1 MSTRSL
7 FQNPGAVLVF
17 GLIFAAS
24 LTAQPDDSGG
34 GRGAAA
40 KGLPLTPARHMEAT
54 LSEGTWMS
62 LDVSPDGRT
71 IVFDLL
77 GRLYT
82 MPATGG
88 DASAITSGL
97 EFDGLPRYSP
107 DGRHIAF
114 VSDRSGEDNLWTAD
128 VDGSH
133 ARAITS
139 EENTLFASP
148 FWSAD
153 SRSIFVSKKKPH
165 FFSSAFE
172 VWRYEI
178 DGGSGTQIVK
188 SRANPTQNPTHA
200 ALGAVLAPDQRYL
213 YYARKNTGAGG
224 GGGRLTPWQ
233 IVRRD
238 LESGEDDVITALEGG
253 AFRPL
258 LTPDGRRMI
267 YGTRFHSQTALRI
280 RDLASGEE
288 RWLKYPVQRDD
299 QESATSRDVL
309 PGYAFFPDGKE
320 IAYSTGGKIHRMDIE
335 NGGERVIE
343 FQAKVSREL
352 GPKLDF
358 PTRVDEGP
366 INARVIQGASLSPDG
381 TQVAFSALTHVYVS
395 PTAGGTPRR
404 LVSGDGSEYEPVWSP
419 DGQWIAY
426 VSWDAGD
433 GAIWKTRA
441 GGSGNPQRLTKT
453 PAHYQY
459 LAWSK
464 DGNRLAAVR
473 TGVHQALSQESEWGH
488 ELATSELVWMP
499 ASGGDPKVVLI
510 GDELRHVHFTN
521 DAERIFLTITNI
533 PTFLAANSDLISVR
547 WDGTDRRTYMKVR
560 GRDVWGADY
569 SPTVDIQTSP
579 DGKQALIV
587 YRNQLYQSSLPL
599 PNGEVPVV
607 NVSTPANAV
616 ARLTTF
622 GADEATW
629 ANQGKTIAWTLG
641 STLFTVAAADAAG
654 DSAERRNT
662 YAWAKRL
669 HPVERAFDIEA
680 PRHTPKG
687 TIVLRGARVITMR
700 GDEVLSSA
708 DIVVKDNRI
717 VSAGPKG
724 SGAPAGA
731 RVLDVSG
738 RTIIPGLIDTHAHWF
753 EIRRGVLDTQN
764 WDFLANLAYGV
775 TAGRDP
781 QTGTNDTFAYQ
792 DLVDSGRILGPRA
805 YSTGPGIFYVSDIQT
820 LDEAIDAVTRY
831 KKYYRTN
838 LLKAYMTGGR
848 RQREL
853 IIEACRRL
861 QVIPTT
867 EGAADLALDLT
878 HFIDGFSNEH
888 QLPINPVY
896 KDVAE
901 LLGQSG
907 SFYTPTYVIGGYG
920 GPGTENFFY
929 QTTGV
934 YKDPK
939 VRRFIPYDV
948 IATKAT
954 RTPWYS
960 PDEYSYAL
968 ASEGNARIIQA
979 GGKICVGGHGQF
991 QGLSFHWELWS
1002 LREGK
1007 VTNMDA
1013 LRSATLNGAEAIGL
1027 AQDLGSIEAG
1037 KLADLVIL
1045 RKNPL
1050 EDIHNTAD
1058 IEYVMKNGEL
1068 FQADTLDQ
1076 IWPVQRPL
1084 PALWFWKDRP
1094 DAQAGEAGK

>member
-1 MSTRSL
+1 MMFQSTAALALASI
-7 FQNPGAVLVF
+7 LVSP
-17 GLIFAAS
+17 IA
-24 LTAQPDDSGG
+24 AQPDDTGG
-34 GRGAAA
+34 SRAAA
-40 KGLPLTPARHMEAT
+40 KGLPLTPARHMDVT
-54 LSEGTWMS
+54 LSEGTWIS
-62 LDVSPDGRT
+62 LDVSPDGNM
-71 IVFDLL
+71 IAFDLL

-82 MPATGG
+82 MSAAGG
-88 DASAITSGL
+88 DARVITNGL
-97 EFDGLPRYSP
+97 AFEGLPRFSP

-114 VSDRSGEDNLWTAD
+114 VSDRSGEDNLWIANT
-128 VDGSH
+128 DGSN

-139 EENTLFASP
+139 EENALFASP

-165 FFSSAFE
+165 YFSSAFE
-172 VWRYEI
+172 IWGYEI

-188 SRANPTQNPTHA
+188 SRATPSANPSRA
-200 ALGAVLAPDQRYL
+200 ALGAVLAPDQRHL
-213 YYARKNTGAGG
+213 YYARKNIGGASGS
-224 GGGRLTPWQ
+224 GRLVPWQ

-238 LESGEDDVITALEGG
+238 LQSGEDDVLTALEGG

-258 LTPDGRRMI
+258 LTPDGRHLI

-280 RDLASGEE
+280 RDLATTEE
-288 RWLKYPVQRDD
+288 RWLKYPLQHDD
-299 QESATSRDVL
+299 QESASSRDIL
-309 PGYAFFPDGKE
+309 PGYAFFPGGKE
-320 IAYSTGGKIHRMDIE
+320 IAYSSGGKIHRLEIE
-335 NGGERVIE
+335 TGADRVIE
-343 FQAKVSREL
+343 FQAKVSRDL
-352 GPKLDF
+352 GPKLNF
-358 PTRVDEGP
+358 PSRVEDGP
-366 INARVIQGASLSPDG
+366 VHARVIQGSSVSPDG

-395 PTAGGTPRR
+395 PTDSGSPHRLVAGGGTQ
-404 LVSGDGSEYEPVWSP
+404 YEPVWSP

-433 GAIWKTRA
+433 GAIWKTPA
-441 GGSGNPQRLTKT
+441 DGSASPQRLTRA

-464 DGNRLAAVR
+464 DGSRLAAVR
-473 TGVHQALSQESEWGH
+473 AGVHQAQSQENEWGH
-488 ELATSELVWMP
+488 ELATSELVWIP
-499 ASGGDPKVVLI
+499 TSGGTPTVVLT
-510 GDELRHVHFTN
+510 GDELRYVHFTN
-521 DAERIFLTITNI
+521 DPDRIFLTITNI
-533 PTFLAANSDLISVR
+533 PSFLAANSDLVSVR
-547 WDGTDRRTYMKVR
+547 WDGSDRRTYMKVR
-560 GRDVWGADY
+560 GRDAWGADY
-569 SPTVDIQTSP
+569 SPNVDIQASP

-587 YRNQLYQSSLPL
+587 YRSQLYLSSLPL
-599 PNGEVPVV
+599 PDGEVPVV
-607 NVSTPANAV
+607 NVSVPANAV

-629 ANQGKTIAWTLG
+629 AARGELIAWTLG
-641 STLFTVAAADAAG
+641 STLFTLPAAEAADG
-654 DSAERRNT
+654 DSGERRNT

-669 HPVERAFDIEA
+669 KPRERRFDIEI
-680 PRHTPKG
+680 PRHTPQG
-687 TIVLRGARVITMR
+687 TIVLRGARLITMR
-700 GDEVLSSA
+700 GDEVLPAA
-708 DIVVKDNRI
+708 DVVVKDNRI
-717 VSAGPKG
+717 VSVARTGT
-724 SGAPAGA
+724 ATPAGA

-738 RTIIPGLIDTHAHWF
+738 RTIIPGMIDTHAHWF

-775 TAGRDP
+775 TAARDP
-781 QTGTNDTFAYQ
+781 QTGTNDMFAYQ
-792 DLVDSGRILGPRA
+792 DLVDSGQILGPRA

-820 LDEAIDAVTRY
+820 LEEAVDAVTRY

-838 LLKAYMTGGR
+838 LLKAYMSGGR

-853 IIEACRRL
+853 IIEASRRL
-861 QVIPTT
+861 EVIPTT

-907 SFYTPTYVIGGYG
+907 SYYTPTYIIGGYG
-920 GPGTENFFY
+920 GPGSENFFY
-929 QTTGV
+929 QTTDV

-939 VRRFIPYDV
+939 VRRFIPDDV
-948 IATKAT
+948 VATKAT
-954 RTPWYS
+954 RLPWYS
-960 PDEYSYAL
+960 PDEYSYPL
-968 ASEGNARIIQA
+968 AAEGNARIIQA

-991 QGLSFHWELWS
+991 QGLSFHWEMWS
-1002 LREGK
+1002 LRQGK

-1050 EDIHNTAD
+1050 EDIHNTMD

-1068 FQADTLDQ
+1068 FQADTLYQ
-1076 IWPVQRPL
+1076 VWPVQRAL
-1084 PALWFWKDRP
+1084 PALWFWNDRP
-1094 DAQAGEAGK
+1094 DAPAAASAK

>member
-1 MSTRSL
+1 MSSREL
-7 FQNPGAVLVF
+7 FGNLGVVLVF
-17 GLIFAAS
+17 GCIFASPTA
-24 LTAQPDDSGG
+24 AQPDDTTVA
-34 GRGAAA
+34 RGAAA
-40 KGLPLTPARHMEAT
+40 KGLPLTPTRHMEAT
-54 LSEGTWMS
+54 LSEGTWIS
-62 LDVSPDGRT
+62 LDVSPDGKA

-82 MPATGG
+82 MPAAGG
-88 DASAITSGL
+88 DARAMTDGL
-97 EFDGLPRYSP
+97 AFDGLPRYSP

-114 VSDRSGEDNLWTAD
+114 VSDRSGEDNLWIAG
-128 VDGSH
+128 VDGSN

-139 EENTLFASP
+139 EENALFASP
-148 FWSAD
+148 FWSSD
-153 SRSIFVSKKKPH
+153 SRSLFVSKKKPH

-178 DGGSGTQIVK
+178 DGGTGTQIVK
-188 SRANPTQNPTHA
+188 SRTNPAQNPNQA
-200 ALGAVLAPDQRYL
+200 ALGAVLAPDQRHL
-213 YYARKNTGAGG
+213 FYARKNTGAAG

-238 LESGEDDVITALEGG
+238 LQTGQDDVLTAIEGG

-258 LTPDGRRMI
+258 LTPDGQHMI
-267 YGTRFHSQTALRI
+267 YGTRFNAQTALRI
-280 RDLASGEE
+280 RDLATAEE
-288 RWLKYPVQRDD
+288 RWLKYPIQRDD
-299 QESATSRDVL
+299 QESASSRDVL

-320 IAYSTGGKIHRMDIE
+320 IAYSAGGKIHRLDIE
-335 NGGERVIE
+335 TGADRVIE
-343 FQAKVSREL
+343 FQAKVSRDL

-358 PTRVDEGP
+358 PSRVEDGP
-366 INARVIQGASLSPDG
+366 VHARVIQGTSLSPDG
-381 TQVAFSALTHVYVS
+381 TMVAFSALTHVYIS
-395 PTAGGTPRR
+395 PTSAGPPRR
-404 LVSGDGSEYEPVWSP
+404 LVSGDGTQYEPVWSP
-419 DGQWIAY
+419 DGQWIAF
-426 VSWDAGD
+426 VSWGDRD
-433 GAIWKTRA
+433 GAIWKTKA
-441 GGSGNPQRLTKT
+441 DGSEIPQRLTKA

-459 LAWSK
+459 LAWSR
-464 DGNRLAAVR
+464 DGSRLAAVR
-473 TGVHQALSQESEWGH
+473 TGMHQALSQENQWGH
-488 ELATSELVWMP
+488 ELATSELVWIP
-499 ASGGDPKVVLI
+499 ASGGDPNVVLT
-510 GDELRHVHFTN
+510 GDELRHIHFTN
-521 DAERIFLTITNI
+521 DPARIFLTITNI

-560 GRDVWGADY
+560 GRDAWGADY
-569 SPTVDIQTSP
+569 SPTVDIQINP

-587 YRNQLYQSSLPL
+587 YRGQLYLSSLPL
-599 PNGEVPVV
+599 PDGDVPVV

-616 ARLTTF
+616 ARLTTV

-629 ANQGKTIAWTLG
+629 AAQGKLIAWTLG
-641 STLFTVAAADAAG
+641 STLFTLPAADAAG
-654 DSAERRNT
+654 DGSAERRNT
-662 YAWAKRL
+662 YAWATHL
-669 HPVERAFDIEA
+669 HPRETAFDIEV
-680 PRHTPKG
+680 PRHAPQG
-687 TIVLRGARVITMR
+687 TIVLRGARVISMR
-700 GDEVLSSA
+700 GNEVLPSA

-717 VSAGPKG
+717 VSVGPEG
-724 SGAPAGA
+724 TGTPAGA
-731 RVLDVSG
+731 RVLDVTG

-781 QTGTNDTFAYQ
+781 QTGTNDMFAYQ
-792 DLVDSGRILGPRA
+792 DLVDSGQILGPRA

-820 LDEAIDAVTRY
+820 LEEAIDAVTRY

-838 LLKAYMTGGR
+838 LLKAYMSGGR

-907 SFYTPTYVIGGYG
+907 SFYTPTYIIGGYG

-954 RTPWYS
+954 RTLWYS
-960 PDEYSYAL
+960 PDEYSYPL
-968 ASEGNARIIQA
+968 AAEGNARIIQA

-991 QGLSFHWELWS
+991 QGLSFHWEMWS
-1002 LREGK
+1002 LREGRL
-1007 VTNMDA
+1007 TNLDA

-1027 AQDLGSIEAG
+1027 AQDLGSIEPG

-1068 FQADTLDQ
+1068 FEADTLDQ
-1076 IWPVQRPL
+1076 IWPIQRAL

-1094 DAQAGEAGK
+1094 DVSQK